1 MQKISPNTQ
10 AILLLTAPLIAGRG
24 MPSAELLTPGEY
36 KRLAR
41 HLREIHRQ
49 PADLLTPDADEIL
62 RACQTVIDQSRMQR
76 LLARGFLLSQVLER
90 WQARAI
96 WVVSRADPGYPRR
109 LKARLR
115 EDAPAILYGCGDIRL
130 LDAGG
135 LAVVGSRNVSEPLID
150 YTMSI
155 GRLAA
160 CAGRAIVS
168 GGARGIDQ
176 AAMRGALESGG
187 KSIGVL
193 AEHLEKAVMNREER
207 NRLRD
212 GNLTLVSAYDP
223 NAGFNIGHAM
233 QRNKLIY
240 ALADTSLVVNS
251 DLNKGGTWAG
261 AIEQLETL
269 RFVPVFIRSTG
280 EASEGLTGLQKK
292 GALPWPY
299 PQSVESFK
307 DVFRIAMP
315 MPAASPQLDL
325 SLSSKEGTLL
335 ADVKTAEQV
344 SCRTDSQT
352 EIELSEPADILL
364 EEQPTAEASEELSPS
379 TKESLASTKDIKKFE
394 HAEATPAE
402 VLFTAVRAAIQQLL
416 STPMND
422 AEVAVALNVSN
433 LQAKAWLQRLID
445 EGVLEKQS
453 RPLRYVVKKKG

>member
-1 MQKISPNTQ
+1 
-10 AILLLTAPLIAGRG
+10 
-24 MPSAELLTPGEY
+24 
-36 KRLAR
+36 
-41 HLREIHRQ
+41 
-49 PADLLTPDADEIL
+49 
-62 RACQTVIDQSRMQR
+62 
-76 LLARGFLLSQVLER
+76 
-90 WQARAI
+90 
-96 WVVSRADPGYPRR
+96 
-109 LKARLR
+109 
-115 EDAPAILYGCGDIRL
+115 
-130 LDAGG
+130 
-135 LAVVGSRNVSEPLID
+135 
-150 YTMSI
+150 
-155 GRLAA
+155 
-160 CAGRAIVS
+160 
-168 GGARGIDQ
+168 
-176 AAMRGALESGG
+176 
-187 KSIGVL
+187 
-193 AEHLEKAVMNREER
+193 MNREER

-292 GALPWPY
+292 GALPWPN
-299 PQSVESFK
+299 PQSVESFI
-307 DVFRIAMP
+307 DVFSIAMP

-364 EEQPTAEASEELSPS
+364 EEQPTAEASEELSPL

-453 RPLRYVVKKKG
+453 RPLRYVVKKKDN